1 MTYDQ
6 VMKEL
11 KAMGT
16 AQNRKVYARHG
27 IGENMFGVSFANLN
41 LLRKKIKINHPLAH
55 KLWAS
60 GNHDARVLA
69 TLIAEPFEFNSAEL
83 DAWLGDCDN
92 YVLTDMYAAL
102 VSKTSFVAKKAEK
115 WSKSKQEWTARAG
128 WLLQTRLAM
137 TGTDLTDDY
146 FETLLDTI
154 QTTIH
159 SSKNRVRDAMNTAVI
174 NIGLRNTKLEKKAVA
189 AAKAI
194 GTVEVDHG
202 ETGCKTPDAIEYMKK
217 TKEYRKKQKAKRAEK
232 AKAAREKRKP
242 LGKRR

>member
-11 KAMGT
+11 KQMGT

-27 IGENMFGVSFANLN
+27 VRDNMFGVSFANLN
-41 LLRKKIKINHPLAH
+41 LLRKKIKVNHPLAVE
-55 KLWAS
+55 LWES
-60 GNHDARVLA
+60 GNHDAMILA
-69 TLIAEPFEFNSAEL
+69 TLVAEPFELKSAEL
-83 DAWLGDCDN
+83 DAWLNQCDC
-92 YVLTDMYAAL
+92 YVLTDMFAAL
-102 VSKTSFVAKKAEK
+102 ASKTPFVGKKAEK
-115 WSKSKQEWTARAG
+115 WSQSKQEWTGRAG

-137 TGTDLTDDY
+137 TSTDLPDDY
-146 FETLLDTI
+146 FEKLLDTI
-154 QTTIH
+154 QASIH

-174 NIGLRNTKLEKKAVA
+174 NIGLRNSKLEKKAIA

-194 GTVEVDHG
+194 GKVEVDHG

-217 TKEYRKKQKAKRAEK
+217 TKEYRKKQKAKQKAK

-242 LGKRR
+242 LGRRK